1 VGTNGKVKQ
10 GLFASAA
17 RQVESKDLGMNR
29 TTLQRAYW
37 NPWCGTAR
45 GTLRLCAGL
54 CAVGLA
60 LLTSGCER
68 TVVVQHGF
76 RGTSQNLVYKPAA
89 LVALKDL
96 NQIPD
101 PEDPADPDS
110 PAAVDVFKNVQVL
123 RDVSAT
129 ELSRLM
135 QALSTWIAPEEGC
148 SYCHNPKKLSSDE
161 KYTKVVAR
169 RMMQMTRQINTD
181 WKAHVGNVGVTCW
194 TCHRGQAVPS
204 GDWFATP
211 VPHGAPEMLGNHAGK
226 NMPASNAGNSALPY
240 DPLSVFLTTATDLR
254 VQGQVPLA
262 GENPHSIKQTEWT
275 YSMMMYISKSLGVNC
290 NYCHSTRAMGRWEES
305 TPQRSTAWYG
315 IRMVRTL
322 NTNYLIPLAPKFP
335 SYRLGPGGDGPKIG
349 CMTCHKGT
357 YKPLYGVSPL
367 KDYRIL
373 EGVGKV
379 PMQTEPPA
387 SAPAP
392 TAAAAGH
399 GAAPQHS

>member
-1 VGTNGKVKQ
+1 V
-10 GLFASAA
+10 
-17 RQVESKDLGMNR
+17 LGA
-29 TTLQRAYW
+29 L
-37 NPWCGTAR
+37 
-45 GTLRLCAGL
+45 
-54 CAVGLA
+54 GLA
-60 LLTSGCER
+60 LLGSGCDR

-89 LVALKDL
+89 LDALKDL
-96 NQIPD
+96 NQIPA

-110 PAAVDVFKNVQVL
+110 PAAIDVFKNVQVL

-129 ELSRLM
+129 ELARLM
-135 QALSTWIAPEEGC
+135 QALSTWVAPEQGC

-211 VPHGAPEMLGNHAGK
+211 VPRGAPEMLGNHAGK

-240 DPLSVFLTTATDLR
+240 DPLSAFLTTATDLR
-254 VQGQVPLA
+254 VQGKEPLA
-262 GENPHSIKQTEWT
+262 GENPHSIKQAEWT

-315 IRMVRTL
+315 IRMVRAL
-322 NTNYLIPLAPKFP
+322 NTNYLIPLTPTFP
-335 SYRLGPGGDGPKIG
+335 AYRLGPTGDGPKIG

-379 PMQTEPPA
+379 PMQTEPPEAPA
-387 SAPAP
+387 SAPAA
-392 TAAAAGH
+392 TAAATGTAGQ